1 MKTSLLRAAVMAAL
15 FAAAP
20 ALAHEYK
27 LGQLEIDHPYSRA
40 MLPGAVVGAGYLKI
54 VNHGDADR
62 LLSVTASRAK
72 SSQLHEMQMSDDM
85 MSMQEMG
92 DGIEIP
98 AHGVVDLKP
107 GAFHVM
113 FMNVAQP
120 FKEGERIKATLTFE
134 KAGSVEVDFIV
145 GAPAGDPPAHDAHK
159 GGHDHMA
166 HQHAQAD
173 ANAAHD
179 HSAHHHM
186 QATGDAAQD
195 IPAIMKA
202 MFETPDAPLSVEPVV
217 VQGDWAVAGWAQQ
230 DRGGR
235 ALLKK
240 KADGWAIQICSGD
253 SLKQADALE
262 KAGISKHDAEALA
275 AKVVDAEKNIDA
287 GKLALFASFE
297 GTMMVDG
304 GKHDHGDVGGHQDH
318 AQ

>member
-1 MKTSLLRAAVMAAL
+1 MKKSLIRAALMAAL

-40 MLPGAVVGAGYLKI
+40 MLPGAVVGGGYLKI
-54 VNHGDADR
+54 VNHGAADR
-62 LLSVTASRAK
+62 LLRVTTPRAE
-72 SSQLHEMQMSDDM
+72 SSQLHEMQMGDDVM
-85 MSMQEMG
+85 TMQEMS
-92 DGIEIP
+92 DGAEIP
-98 AHGVVDLKP
+98 AHGVLELKP

-120 FKEGERIKATLTFE
+120 FKEGERVKATLYFE
-134 KAGSVEVDFIV
+134 KAGAVDVDFVV
-145 GAPAGDPPAHDAHK
+145 GAPAGDPPAHADHD

-173 ANAAHD
+173 ANAHHD
-179 HSAHHHM
+179 HSAHQM
-186 QATGDAAQD
+186 QAASGDPAQD

-202 MFETPDAPLSVEPVV
+202 MFETPDTPLSVEPVV
-217 VQGDWAVAGWAQQ
+217 VEGDWAVAGWAQQ

-240 KADGWAIQICSGD
+240 KGDGWAIQICSGD

-262 KAGISKHDAEALA
+262 KAGISKPDAEALA
-275 AKVVDAEKNIDA
+275 AKVIDAEKNFDVA
-287 GKLALFASFE
+287 KLALFASFE
-297 GTMMVDG
+297 GTVVVDG
-304 GKHDHGDVGGHQDH
+304 GEHDHGATGGHQDH